1 MESKTIKRIII
12 GVGISLL
19 ASFIFLLI
27 YASILSFTDVPESSI
42 APVVITITG
51 ISILI
56 GSIIGSRKITKNGI
70 INGAMVGL
78 VYILIIYLISSLLNG
93 NFALNLQSIIMIVV
107 AILCGVVG
115 GIIGVNKSWKIRN
128 VEICRIL
135 RRIFF
140 EKVLTN

>member
-115 GIIGVNKSWKIRN
+115 GIIGVNKS
-128 VEICRIL
+128 
-135 RRIFF
+135 
-140 EKVLTN
+140 

>member
-70 INGAMVGL
+70 INGAIVGL
-78 VYILIIYLISSLLNG
+78 VYVLNIYLISSLLNG

-115 GIIGVNKSWKIRN
+115 GIIGVNKS
-128 VEICRIL
+128 
-135 RRIFF
+135 
-140 EKVLTN
+140 